1 MNLKYKAQKEHRK
14 ENNQNKKV
22 IWFNPPY
29 SKQVSTNIAKRFR
42 KPLDRHF
49 RKQYRLYKIFNRN
62 NVKVSYSC
70 AENMCNFISCHNKI
84 LLNSRT
90 GIIKSLHSIN
100 KDECRLNGQCLSQGI
115 AYKCITSTSIN
126 PDKTYLGIAEGDFKK
141 RCNNHT
147 KSFRYKRY

>member
-14 ENNQNKKV
+14 ENNRNKKV

-29 SKQVSTNIAKRFR
+29 SKQVAERFR
-42 KPLDRHF
+42 KLLDQHF
-49 RKQYRLYKIFNRN
+49 PKQYRLYKIFNRN
-62 NVKVSYSC
+62 NVKVSYSY
-70 AENMCNFISCHNKI
+70 AENMCNFISSHNKI

-90 GIIKSLHSIN
+90 GIIKSCNCIN
-100 KDECRLNGQCLSQGI
+100 KDECPLNCQCLAQGI

-147 KSFRYKRY
+147 KSFRHKRY